1 MKRLIPILFLLGAC
15 APRTA
20 TTTVTTTAV
29 PTTSAVSASTA
40 EAPTTPTT
48 AIPIT
53 YETCDGDDA
62 NLFCEVY
69 LLIGEVYVDE
79 VDDDD
84 LALAAATEV
93 DALEENSTEAAGLCV
108 IPNTNFIPVCEAL
121 ADEGVTFAEAEAT
134 AVRGMLLAL
143 DPASIYFDAE
153 ALAVL
158 NQDQAGEVEG
168 IGALVASEDLTASDP
183 TTESCSTL
191 SATCRLVVVSTVSGG
206 PAERAGI
213 KSDDVFVAVD
223 GESIEG
229 KTIDEVTALVRGPAG
244 TAVILTVDRAGQSL
258 TFDLVR
264 EAIVVPV
271 VETDVVEGT
280 GYIRLNQFTDDADL
294 AFRDALDGLL
304 GQGIDRLILDLRDN
318 PGGALFSTV
327 RIASEFFDDGDVVRT
342 VGPESDRSYG
352 AEEGGL
358 LADSSIPLVVLVN
371 RGSASAAEVL
381 SAALQERDL
390 ATVIGTNTFGKNTV
404 QQEYGL
410 SNGGAV
416 KLTVA
421 RWVTDAGTDFG
432 EFGVTPDVD
441 ADLDEELSVDQ
452 LVAEVDTLIDW

>member
-1 MKRLIPILFLLGAC
+1 MKRLIPIIFLLGAC
-15 APRTA
+15 AQPAVVTTLDTTRVPTNSVA
-20 TTTVTTTAV
+20 PVSTLEVPSTTTT
-29 PTTSAVSASTA
+29 
-40 EAPTTPTT
+40 
-48 AIPIT
+48 IPIT

-62 NLFCEVY
+62 NLFCEAY

-84 LALAAATEV
+84 LALAAAMEV
-93 DALEENSTEAAGLCV
+93 DAMEELSTDAAGLCV

-121 ADEGVTFAEAEAT
+121 ADEGVTFAEAEET
-134 AVRGMLLAL
+134 AVRGMLEAL

-153 ALAVL
+153 ALEVL
-158 NQDQAGEVEG
+158 NQDQSGEVEG
-168 IGALVASEDLTASDP
+168 IGALVVSEDLTAADP

-191 SATCRLVVVSTVSGG
+191 SSTCRMVVVSVVGGG

-213 KSDDVFVAVD
+213 KSDDVFVSVD

-244 TAVILTVDRAGQSL
+244 TAVTLTVDRAGQVL

-271 VETDVVEGT
+271 VETDVVDQT
-280 GYIRLNQFTDDADL
+280 GYLRLNQFTNDADL
-294 AFRDALDGLL
+294 AFRDALDELL
-304 GQGIDRLILDLRDN
+304 SLGIDRLILDLRDN

-327 RIASEFFDDGDVVRT
+327 QIASEFFDEGDVVRT
-342 VGPESDRSYG
+342 VGPESDRSYR
-352 AEEGGL
+352 AEDGGL
-358 LADSSIPLVVLVN
+358 LAESSIPLVVLVN

-381 SAALQERDL
+381 SAALQERGL
-390 ATVIGTNTFGKNTV
+390 ATLIGTNTFGKNTV

-410 SNGGAV
+410 SNGGAL

-432 EFGVTPDVD
+432 EVGVTPDVG
-441 ADLDEELSVDQ
+441 AELDDELSVDQ